1 MTKTVKLDIVSPEGQ
16 IFSGEAAALFVKG
29 AEGELG
35 LYPGHLQLL
44 TKIAPG
50 AVRIQQADGHE
61 ELLYISGGMLEVQP
75 HHISILADSVE
86 RPQDVNE
93 AAALEAKQEAEK
105 LLASKSGTH
114 DYKKTQQDLAE
125 AIAKLRVLELMRLR
139 KKH

>member
-16 IFSGEAAALFVKG
+16 IFSGNATALFVKG

-50 AVRIQQADGHE
+50 AVRIHQAGEHE
-61 ELLYISGGMLEVQP
+61 ELLYISGGLLEVQP
-75 HHISILADSVE
+75 DHISILADSVE

-93 AAALEAKQEAEK
+93 AAALEAKNEAEK
-105 LLASKSGTH
+105 LLSSKDKTV
-114 DYKKTQQDLAE
+114 DYKKTQQDLEE

>member
-1 MTKTVKLDIVSPEGQ
+1 MAKTVKLDIVSPEGQ
-16 IFSGEAAALFVKG
+16 IFAGEAEALFVKG

-50 AVRIQQADGHE
+50 AIRIQQTGQE
-61 ELLYISGGMLEVQP
+61 ELLYISGGLLEVQP

-93 AAALEAKQEAEK
+93 AAALEAKQAAEK
-105 LLASKSGTH
+105 LLSSKDSSV

-125 AIAKLRVLELMRLR
+125 AIAKLHVLELMRLR
-139 KKH
+139 KKR

>member
-1 MTKTVKLDIVSPEGQ
+1 MKTVKLDIVSPEGQ
-16 IFSGEAAALFVKG
+16 IFSDEATALFVKG
-29 AEGELG
+29 AEGDLG

-50 AVRIQQADGHE
+50 PVRIQQTDNHE

-75 HHISILADSVE
+75 HHITILADSVE
-86 RPQDVNE
+86 RPENVNE
-93 AAALEAKQEAEK
+93 AAALEAKNEAEK
-105 LLASKSGTH
+105 ILSSKESGV
-114 DYKKTQQDLAE
+114 DYKKTQSDLNE